1 MKNRNDENKKR
12 KEGSMTGRVRALT
25 GATRVMSLVAAVLI
39 AVFGLTMI
47 GGSAYADTD
56 KAEKYDFYT
65 LSSNVTAY
73 FSDATKPGDNSGLSA
88 DEGWT
93 TIAQNASE
101 GGDLLGYGDDDVS
114 SFSGWLVSKATGSS
128 NTVGYDSLKKI
139 DGKLNGSND
148 AYKGVL
154 AYAQYG
160 SLLNGLGLDSTSTG
174 LGLHFQ
180 NMAFGSIMAFLYLL
194 AGGIDTIFSAVIWV
208 LETLNPFKLFY
219 SAISASSVAMANGM
233 TGGQGVPAWMK
244 SLDTW
249 FSGWYQALVNLSW
262 TVLVPLFIFT
272 FIISSLMWKKGNA
285 LSGLKKLVI
294 RMLFLGVGLP
304 LIGSMY
310 TASLG
315 VMKDAT
321 AGAGM
326 GATRVVLSTFVDFE
340 NWAKVN
346 RLAVPSTDAVLQ
358 WDESKQAPT
367 GESVNKLR
375 QTTVAINKI
384 ANTGAF
390 TDVTGLNPSDLGS
403 ISAESAKMTSSG
415 GLKDVTY
422 IATMNMLL
430 RYTNSESY
438 QASDFDTSIK
448 GRINQQV
455 SEGKELVKSCAT
467 TWFNVQA
474 DGSTKVDGKSCPT
487 TKALGNPVLKV
498 REGTGLTTTHDGSE
512 VTFKT
517 ENAQIAGDWVVLG
530 DDADALKNFNNA
542 NLSALSMY
550 NYLNTTFDKNSATT
564 YSSSNAVSS
573 ATREYHNSVNLVGS
587 AGVNW
592 LYWVNAAVT
601 LLCFIV
607 LGLGYAFGMLTGAI
621 KNSLHII
628 TAVPFATLGSLAGI
642 AKVVIYTF
650 TMITE
655 IVGTMFIYRLAQEII
670 LSIPG
675 IFEGGLEHTFG
686 SMGGF
691 GTYLKNSGNITLFTA
706 LVSTVLLLILT
717 WKMMHFRGAFVKGL
731 NEAVTKIV
739 DKFLDTNVA
748 PPAGGGKLMP
758 ALAGGVGAG
767 VGSAAANRLMSG
779 RGALGG
785 GSGRG
790 GVSSGLMAGSG
801 GIQDGNGG
809 GSGMG
814 GGSMLSIN
822 GTDGPGPDEIGPGAP
837 GGDPNGPTGSGSGG
851 GGLLLS
857 DGSGGVNTNVNND
870 ITNGDENS
878 SLLST
883 SESDRQIASEVD
895 ARGGLSEPSVSSD
908 SYSGDDVT
916 ASSTVVNNSDDT
928 MSETTSSI
936 QSTMDAHDKA
946 DKARVDQATSGV
958 KAVWHGGKA
967 AAKAYSGDVAGAAQD
982 GQKALGDVQNA
993 QTKGQEAKA
1002 HRQAA
1007 ETPRPARSV
1016 QQPRQ
1021 TSQPQSQQPQQ
1032 PQRGVVGAQR
1042 QAPAQNQQVRQP
1054 QPQQP
1059 RPQSQQ
1065 QAPAPTQAQSPAP
1078 SRPAPS
1084 RGSQGS
1090 GSRSLSAPRQQGS
1103 AQMPSSGRAVN
1114 GGSQSAPSKVG
1125 KVSKVSKGM
1134 KGVKPSGGSSM
1145 PSMPS

>member
-1 MKNRNDENKKR
+1 MLT
-12 KEGSMTGRVRALT
+12 SRVRAVR
-25 GATRVMSLVAAVLI
+25 GFTRAMSFVAAVLI

-47 GGSAYADTD
+47 GGSAYADKD

-73 FSDATKPGDNSGLSA
+73 FSDATKPGEGDGLSA

-101 GGDLLGYGDDDVS
+101 GGNLLGYGDDDVS

-128 NTVGYDSLKKI
+128 NTVGYDSLKVR
-139 DGKLNGSND
+139 DND
-148 AYKGVL
+148 SSSANSAYSGVL

-160 SLLNGLGLDSTSTG
+160 SLLNALGLDSTSTG

-180 NMAFGSIMAFLYLL
+180 NMAFGSIMALLYLL
-194 AGGIDTIFSAVIWV
+194 AGGIDTIFSAVIWL
-208 LETLNPFKLFY
+208 LETLNPFKFFF
-219 SAISASSVAMANGM
+219 SAISASSTAMANGM
-233 TGGQGVPAWMK
+233 TGGQGVPVWMQ

-262 TVLVPLFIFT
+262 TVLIPLFLFV

-285 LSGLKKLVI
+285 LGGLKKLVI
-294 RMLFLGVGLP
+294 RVLFLGVGLP

-326 GATRVVLSTFVDFE
+326 GATRVVISTFVDFE
-340 NWAKVN
+340 NWAKKD
-346 RLAVPSTDAVLQ
+346 RLAVPDNATLQ
-358 WDESKQAPT
+358 WDSSKQAPT
-367 GESVNKLR
+367 GASVNKLR
-375 QTTVAINKI
+375 QTTVAINKL
-384 ANTGAF
+384 ANSGAF
-390 TDVTGLNPSDLGS
+390 SSVSDIDVSGLGS
-403 ISAESAKMTSSG
+403 ISTEAAKADTTSSG
-415 GLKDVTY
+415 GLKDFTY
-422 IATMNMLL
+422 VAAMEMLL
-430 RYTNSESY
+430 RYTTAQSY
-438 QASDFDTSIK
+438 QASDFDTAIK
-448 GRINQQV
+448 GRISQQA
-455 SEGKELVKSCAT
+455 SSGQEQVKSCAT

-474 DGSTKVDGKSCPT
+474 DGSTKADGKGCSA
-487 TKALGNPVLKV
+487 TKASDNPVLKV
-498 REGTGLTTTHDGSE
+498 REGSGLQASGESGTITFTTSGD
-512 VTFKT
+512 KY
-517 ENAQIAGDWVVLG
+517 AGDWVMLG
-530 DDADALKNFNNA
+530 ENFNGS

-587 AGVNW
+587 AGVSW
-592 LYWVNAAVT
+592 LYWVNGAVT

-607 LGLGYAFGMLTGAI
+607 LGLGYAFGMFTGAI
-621 KNSLHII
+621 KNSMHII
-628 TAVPFATLGSLAGI
+628 TAVPFATLGSMAGI

-655 IVGTMFIYRLAQEII
+655 IIATMFIYRLVQEII
-670 LSIPG
+670 LSIPS
-675 IFEGGLEHTFG
+675 IFEGGLEHMFN

-691 GTYLKNSGNITLFTA
+691 GVYLKNSGNVTLFTS
-706 LVSTVLLLILT
+706 LVSTVLLILLT

-779 RGALGG
+779 RGGLGS

-790 GVSSGLMAGSG
+790 GASSGLMAGSG

-809 GSGMG
+809 VSGMG

-822 GTDGPGPDEIGPGAP
+822 GTDGPGPDEIGPGAS
-837 GGDPNGPTGSGSGG
+837 GGDPSAPGGGG

-857 DGSGGVNTNVNND
+857 DGSGGVNVDNSTSND
-870 ITNGDENS
+870 NS
-878 SLLST
+878 SALMT
-883 SESDRQIASEVD
+883 SESDRQLASEVD
-895 ARGGLSEPSVSSD
+895 ARGGLSEPAQLEAGPQAD
-908 SYSGDDVT
+908 AA
-916 ASSTVVNNSDDT
+916 ASSKVANNADDA
-928 MSETTSSI
+928 MSETAGSI
-936 QSTMDAHDKA
+936 QSTMDAHNKA

-982 GQKALGDVQNA
+982 GQKALGDVQSA

-1002 HRQAA
+1002 HRQSA
-1007 ETPRPARSV
+1007 EAPRPVQPAR
-1016 QQPRQ
+1016 
-1021 TSQPQSQQPQQ
+1021 TSQPQSQ
-1032 PQRGVVGAQR
+1032 PQRGAVGAQR
-1042 QAPAQNQQVRQP
+1042 QVPAQAQP
-1054 QPQQP
+1054 
-1059 RPQSQQ
+1059 QQ
-1065 QAPAPTQAQSPAP
+1065 QAPTQTQAPAQKP
-1078 SRPAPS
+1078 AQSRPAPS
-1084 RGSQGS
+1084 RGGS
-1090 GSRSLSAPRQQGS
+1090 SRSLSAPRQGAS
-1103 AQMPSSGRAVN
+1103 QMPKSASGKA
-1114 GGSQSAPSKVG
+1114 SKAG
-1125 KVSKVSKGM
+1125 KGL

-1145 PSMPS
+1145 PPMPS

>member
-1 MKNRNDENKKR
+1 MLT
-12 KEGSMTGRVRALT
+12 SRVRAVR
-25 GATRVMSLVAAVLI
+25 GFTRAMSFVAAALI

-47 GGSAYADTD
+47 GGSAYAGPND

-73 FSDATKPGDNSGLSA
+73 FSDATKPGEGDGLSA

-101 GGDLLGYGDDDVS
+101 GGNLLGYGDDDVS

-128 NTVGYDSLKKI
+128 NTVGYDSLKVR
-139 DGKLNGSND
+139 DND
-148 AYKGVL
+148 SSSANSAYSGVL

-160 SLLNGLGLDSTSTG
+160 SLLNALGLDSTSTG

-180 NMAFGSIMAFLYLL
+180 NMAFGSIMALLYLL
-194 AGGIDTIFSAVIWV
+194 AGGIDTIFSAVIWL
-208 LETLNPFKLFY
+208 LETLNPFKFFF
-219 SAISASSVAMANGM
+219 SAISASSTAMANGM
-233 TGGQGVPAWMK
+233 TGGQGVPVWMQ

-262 TVLVPLFIFT
+262 TVLIPLFLFV

-285 LSGLKKLVI
+285 LGGLKKLVI
-294 RMLFLGVGLP
+294 RVLFLGVGLP

-326 GATRVVLSTFVDFE
+326 GATRVVISTFVDFE
-340 NWAKVN
+340 NWAKKD
-346 RLAVPSTDAVLQ
+346 RLAVPDNATLQ
-358 WDESKQAPT
+358 WDSSKQAPT
-367 GESVNKLR
+367 GASVNKLR
-375 QTTVAINKI
+375 QTTVAINKL
-384 ANTGAF
+384 ANSGAF
-390 TDVTGLNPSDLGS
+390 SSVSDIDVSGLGS
-403 ISAESAKMTSSG
+403 ISTEAAKADTTTSG
-415 GLKDVTY
+415 GLKDFTY
-422 IATMNMLL
+422 VAAMEMLL
-430 RYTNSESY
+430 RYTTAQSY
-438 QASDFDTSIK
+438 QASDFDTAIK
-448 GRINQQV
+448 GRISQQA
-455 SEGKELVKSCAT
+455 SSGQEQVKSCAT

-474 DGSTKVDGKSCPT
+474 DGSTKADGKGCSA
-487 TKALGNPVLKV
+487 TKASDNPVLKV
-498 REGTGLTTTHDGSE
+498 REGSGLQASGESGTITFTTSGD
-512 VTFKT
+512 KY
-517 ENAQIAGDWVVLG
+517 AGDWVMLG
-530 DDADALKNFNNA
+530 ENFNGA

-587 AGVNW
+587 AGVSW
-592 LYWVNAAVT
+592 LYWVNGAVT

-607 LGLGYAFGMLTGAI
+607 LGLGYAFGMFTGAI
-621 KNSLHII
+621 KNSMHII
-628 TAVPFATLGSLAGI
+628 TAVPFATLGSMAGI

-655 IVGTMFIYRLAQEII
+655 IIATMFIYRLGQEII
-670 LSIPG
+670 LSIPS
-675 IFEGGLEHTFG
+675 IFEGGLEHMFN

-691 GTYLKNSGNITLFTA
+691 GVYLKNSGNVTLFTS
-706 LVSTVLLLILT
+706 LVSTVLLILLT

-767 VGSAAANRLMSG
+767 IGSAAANRLMSG
-779 RGALGG
+779 RGGLGS

-790 GVSSGLMAGSG
+790 GASSGLMAGSG

-809 GSGMG
+809 VSGMG

-822 GTDGPGPDEIGPGAP
+822 GTDGPGPDEIGPGTS

-857 DGSGGVNTNVNND
+857 DGSGGVNVDNSTSND
-870 ITNGDENS
+870 NS
-878 SLLST
+878 SALMT
-883 SESDRQIASEVD
+883 SESDRQLASEVD
-895 ARGGLSEPSVSSD
+895 ARGGLSEPAQIEAGPQAD
-908 SYSGDDVT
+908 AA
-916 ASSTVVNNSDDT
+916 ASSKVANNADDA
-928 MSETTSSI
+928 MSETAGSI
-936 QSTMDAHDKA
+936 QSTMDAHNKA

-982 GQKALGDVQNA
+982 GQKALGDVQSA

-1002 HRQAA
+1002 HRQSA
-1007 ETPRPARSV
+1007 EAPRPV
-1016 QQPRQ
+1016 QPARQ
-1021 TSQPQSQQPQQ
+1021 TSQPQSQPSQRGAVGAQPQAQPQQ
-1032 PQRGVVGAQR
+1032 PQ
-1042 QAPAQNQQVRQP
+1042 P
-1054 QPQQP
+1054 Q
-1059 RPQSQQ
+1059 
-1065 QAPAPTQAQSPAP
+1065 APTQVQAPAP

-1084 RGSQGS
+1084 RGS
-1090 GSRSLSAPRQQGS
+1090 RSLSAPRQGAS
-1103 AQMPSSGRAVN
+1103 QMPVKGSSQGA
-1114 GGSQSAPSKVG
+1114 SG
-1125 KVSKVSKGM
+1125 KAGKGL

-1145 PSMPS
+1145 PPMPS

>member
-1 MKNRNDENKKR
+1 MLT
-12 KEGSMTGRVRALT
+12 SRVRAVR
-25 GATRVMSLVAAVLI
+25 GFTRVMSFVAAVLI

-47 GGSAYADTD
+47 GGSAYAGKG

-73 FSDATKPGDNSGLSA
+73 FSDAAKPGEGEGLSA
-88 DEGWT
+88 GEGWT
-93 TIAQNASE
+93 TIAGNASE
-101 GGDLLGYGDDDVS
+101 GGDLLGYGDNDIS
-114 SFSGWLVSKATGSS
+114 SFSGWLASATTGAS
-128 NTVGYDSLKKI
+128 NTVGYDSLKVSN
-139 DGKLNGSND
+139 NGSSSVNSIYRGILD
-148 AYKGVL
+148 
-154 AYAQYG
+154 YAQYG
-160 SLLNGLGLDSTSTG
+160 SLLNSLGLDSMSTG

-180 NMAFGSIMAFLYLL
+180 NMAFGSIMALLYLL
-194 AGGIDTIFSAVIWV
+194 AGGIDTIFSAVIWL
-208 LETLNPFKLFY
+208 LETLNPFKLFF
-219 SAISASSVAMANGM
+219 SAISASSAAMANGM
-233 TGGQGVPAWMK
+233 TGGQGVPVWMQ

-285 LSGLKKLVI
+285 LNGLKKLVI

-346 RLAVPSTDAVLQ
+346 RLAVPSDATLE
-358 WDESKQAPT
+358 WDDSKGAPT
-367 GESVNKLR
+367 GASVNKLR

-384 ANTGAF
+384 ANQGAF
-390 TDVTGLNPSDLGS
+390 TDVSGLKPSDLGS
-403 ISAESAKMTSSG
+403 ISAESAKADVTSNG
-415 GLKDVTY
+415 GLGDLTFM
-422 IATMNMLL
+422 ATMHMLL
-430 RYTNSESY
+430 RYTNAQSY
-438 QASDFDTSIK
+438 QASDFDTAIK
-448 GRINQQV
+448 GRISQQA
-455 SEGKELVKSCAT
+455 SGGQETVKNCAT

-474 DGSTKVDGKSCPT
+474 DGLTKTDSKSCST
-487 TKALGNPVLKV
+487 IKASNNPVLKV
-498 REGTGLTTTHDGSE
+498 REGTGLQANRPEGSAVVE
-512 VTFKT
+512 FKT
-517 ENAQIAGDWVVLG
+517 NNAQLAGDWVMLG
-530 DDADALKNFNNA
+530 NDFNNA

-550 NYLNTTFDKNSATT
+550 NYLNTAFSKNSATV
-564 YSSSNAVSS
+564 YSSAHSVSS

-592 LYWVNAAVT
+592 LYWTNSAVT

-607 LGLGYAFGMLTGAI
+607 LGLGYAFGMFTGAI

-642 AKVVIYTF
+642 AKVLIYTF

-655 IVGTMFIYRLAQEII
+655 IIATMFIYRLVQEII
-670 LSIPG
+670 ISIPG
-675 IFEGGLEHTFG
+675 IFEGGLEHMFN

-691 GTYLKNSGNITLFTA
+691 GTYLKNSGNVTLFTSI
-706 LVSTVLLLILT
+706 VSTILLLILT
-717 WKMMHFRGAFVKGL
+717 WKMLHFRGAFVKGL
-731 NEAVTKIV
+731 NEAVTKII

-779 RGALGG
+779 RGGLGS

-790 GVSSGLMAGSG
+790 GASSGLMAGSG

-809 GSGMG
+809 VSGMG
-814 GGSMLSIN
+814 GGSMFSIN
-822 GTDGPGPDEIGPGAP
+822 GTDGPGPDEIGPGAS
-837 GGDPNGPTGSGSGG
+837 GGDPNAPTGGGSG

-857 DGSGGVNTNVNND
+857 DGSGGVNVD
-870 ITNGDENS
+870 NS
-878 SLLST
+878 SALMT
-883 SESDRQIASEVD
+883 SESDRQLASEVD
-895 ARGGLSEPSVSSD
+895 ARGGLSEPAQLEAGPQAD
-908 SYSGDDVT
+908 AA
-916 ASSTVVNNSDDT
+916 ASSKVANNADDA
-928 MSETTSSI
+928 MSETAGSI
-936 QSTMDAHDKA
+936 QSTMDAHNKA

-982 GQKALGDVQNA
+982 GQKALGDVQSA

-1002 HRQAA
+1002 HRQSA
-1007 ETPRPARSV
+1007 EAPRPV
-1016 QQPRQ
+1016 QPARQ
-1021 TSQPQSQQPQQ
+1021 TSQPQSQPS
-1032 PQRGVVGAQR
+1032 QRGAVGAQR
-1042 QAPAQNQQVRQP
+1042 QAPAQ
-1054 QPQQP
+1054 QP
-1059 RPQSQQ
+1059 RPQQ
-1065 QAPAPTQAQSPAP
+1065 QAPTQTQAPAQTPAP

-1084 RGSQGS
+1084 RGGS
-1090 GSRSLSAPRQQGS
+1090 SRSLSAPRQGAS
-1103 AQMPSSGRAVN
+1103 QMPSSGKAVN
-1114 GGSQSAPSKVG
+1114 GGAKSASG
-1125 KVSKVSKGM
+1125 KAGKGL

-1145 PSMPS
+1145 PPMPS

>member
-1 MKNRNDENKKR
+1 MRT
-12 KEGSMTGRVRALT
+12 SRVRAVR
-25 GATRVMSLVAAVLI
+25 GFTRAMSFAAALLI

-47 GGSAYADTD
+47 GGSAYADKD

-73 FSDATKPGDNSGLSA
+73 FSDATKPGEGNGLSA

-93 TIAQNASE
+93 TIAQHASE
-101 GGDLLGYGDDDVS
+101 GGNLLGYGDDDVS

-128 NTVGYDSLKKI
+128 NTVGYDSLRVR
-139 DGKLNGSND
+139 DNESGSSANS
-148 AYKGVL
+148 AYSGVL

-160 SLLNGLGLDSTSTG
+160 SLLNALGLDSTSTG

-180 NMAFGSIMAFLYLL
+180 NMAFGSIMALLYLL
-194 AGGIDTIFSAVIWV
+194 AGGIDTIFSAVIWL
-208 LETLNPFKLFY
+208 LETLNPFKFFF
-219 SAISASSVAMANGM
+219 SAISASSTAMANGM
-233 TGGQGVPAWMK
+233 TGGQGVPAWMQ

-262 TVLVPLFIFT
+262 TVLIPLFLFV
-272 FIISSLMWKKGNA
+272 FIISSLMGKKGNA
-285 LSGLKKLVI
+285 LGGLKKLVI
-294 RMLFLGVGLP
+294 RVLFLGVGLP

-326 GATRVVLSTFVDFE
+326 GATRVVISTFVDFE
-340 NWAKVN
+340 NWAKKD
-346 RLAVPSTDAVLQ
+346 RLAVPDNATLR
-358 WDESKQAPT
+358 WDSSKQAPT
-367 GESVNKLR
+367 GASVNKLR
-375 QTTVAINKI
+375 QTTVAINKL
-384 ANTGAF
+384 ANSGAF
-390 TDVTGLNPSDLGS
+390 SSVSDIDVSGLGS
-403 ISAESAKMTSSG
+403 ISTEAAKADTTSSG
-415 GLKDVTY
+415 GLKDFTY
-422 IATMNMLL
+422 VAAMEMLL
-430 RYTNSESY
+430 RYTTAQSY
-438 QASDFDTSIK
+438 QASDFDTAIK
-448 GRINQQV
+448 GRISQQA
-455 SEGKELVKSCAT
+455 SSGQEQVKSCAT

-474 DGSTKVDGKSCPT
+474 DGSTKADGKGCST
-487 TKALGNPVLKV
+487 TKASDNPVLKV
-498 REGTGLTTTHDGSE
+498 REGSGLQASGESGTITFTTSGD
-512 VTFKT
+512 KY
-517 ENAQIAGDWVVLG
+517 AGDWVMLG
-530 DDADALKNFNNA
+530 ENFNGA

-587 AGVNW
+587 AGVSW
-592 LYWVNAAVT
+592 LYWVNGAVT

-607 LGLGYAFGMLTGAI
+607 LGLGYAFGMFTGAI
-621 KNSLHII
+621 KNSMHII
-628 TAVPFATLGSLAGI
+628 TAVPFATLGSMAGI

-655 IVGTMFIYRLAQEII
+655 IIATMFIYRLVQEII
-670 LSIPG
+670 LSIPS
-675 IFEGGLEHTFG
+675 IFEGGLEHMFN

-691 GTYLKNSGNITLFTA
+691 GVYLKNSGNVTLFTS
-706 LVSTVLLLILT
+706 LVSTVLLILLT

-779 RGALGG
+779 RGGLGSG
-785 GSGRG
+785 AGRG
-790 GVSSGLMAGSG
+790 GASSGLMAGSG

-809 GSGMG
+809 VSGMG

-822 GTDGPGPDEIGPGAP
+822 GTDGPGPDEIGPGAS
-837 GGDPNGPTGSGSGG
+837 GGDPNAPGGGGG

-857 DGSGGVNTNVNND
+857 DGSGGINANGNNASND
-870 ITNGDENS
+870 NS
-878 SLLST
+878 SALMT
-883 SESDRQIASEVD
+883 SESDRQLASEVD
-895 ARGGLSEPSVSSD
+895 ARGGLSEPAQIEAGPQAD
-908 SYSGDDVT
+908 AA
-916 ASSTVVNNSDDT
+916 ASSKVANNADDA
-928 MSETTSSI
+928 MSETAGSI
-936 QSTMDAHDKA
+936 QSTMDAHNKA

-982 GQKALGDVQNA
+982 GQKALGDVQSA

-1002 HRQAA
+1002 HRQSA
-1007 ETPRPARSV
+1007 EAPRPV
-1016 QQPRQ
+1016 QPARQ
-1021 TSQPQSQQPQQ
+1021 TSQPQSQPS
-1032 PQRGVVGAQR
+1032 QRGAVGAQR
-1042 QAPAQNQQVRQP
+1042 QQVRQP
-1054 QPQQP
+1054 QAQP
-1059 RPQSQQ
+1059 QQ
-1065 QAPAPTQAQSPAP
+1065 QAPTQTQAPAQTPAP

-1084 RGSQGS
+1084 RGGS
-1090 GSRSLSAPRQQGS
+1090 SRSLSAPRQGAS
-1103 AQMPSSGRAVN
+1103 QMPVKGSSQGA
-1114 GGSQSAPSKVG
+1114 SG
-1125 KVSKVSKGM
+1125 KAGKGL

-1145 PSMPS
+1145 PPMPS

>member
-1 MKNRNDENKKR
+1 MLT
-12 KEGSMTGRVRALT
+12 SRVRAVR
-25 GATRVMSLVAAVLI
+25 GFTRAMSFVAAVLI

-47 GGSAYADTD
+47 GGSAYADKD

-73 FSDATKPGDNSGLSA
+73 FSDATKPGEGDGLSA
-88 DEGWT
+88 GEGWT

-128 NTVGYDSLKKI
+128 NTVGYDSLKVR
-139 DGKLNGSND
+139 DND
-148 AYKGVL
+148 SSSANSAYSGVL

-160 SLLNGLGLDSTSTG
+160 SLLNALGLDSTSTG

-180 NMAFGSIMAFLYLL
+180 NMAFGSIMALLYLL
-194 AGGIDTIFSAVIWV
+194 AGGIDTIFSAVIWL
-208 LETLNPFKLFY
+208 LETLNPFKLFF
-219 SAISASSVAMANGM
+219 SAISASSTAMANGM
-233 TGGQGVPAWMK
+233 TGGQGVPVWMQ

-262 TVLVPLFIFT
+262 TVLIPLFLFV

-285 LSGLKKLVI
+285 LGGLKKLVI
-294 RMLFLGVGLP
+294 RVLFLGVGLP

-326 GATRVVLSTFVDFE
+326 GATRVVISTFVDFE
-340 NWAKVN
+340 NWAKKD
-346 RLAVPSTDAVLQ
+346 RLAVPDNATLQ
-358 WDESKQAPT
+358 WDSSKQAPT
-367 GESVNKLR
+367 GASVNKLR
-375 QTTVAINKI
+375 QTTVAINKL
-384 ANTGAF
+384 ANSGAF
-390 TDVTGLNPSDLGS
+390 SSVSDIDVSGLGS
-403 ISAESAKMTSSG
+403 ISTEAAKADTTSSG
-415 GLKDVTY
+415 GLKDFTY
-422 IATMNMLL
+422 VAAMEMLL
-430 RYTNSESY
+430 RYTTAQSY
-438 QASDFDTSIK
+438 QASDFDTAIK
-448 GRINQQV
+448 GRISQQA
-455 SEGKELVKSCAT
+455 SSGQEQVKSCAT

-474 DGSTKVDGKSCPT
+474 DGSTKADGKGCSA
-487 TKALGNPVLKV
+487 TKASDNPVLKV
-498 REGTGLTTTHDGSE
+498 REGSGLQAYGESGTITFTTSGD
-512 VTFKT
+512 KY
-517 ENAQIAGDWVVLG
+517 AGDWVMLG
-530 DDADALKNFNNA
+530 ENFNGA

-587 AGVNW
+587 AGVSW
-592 LYWVNAAVT
+592 LYWVNGAVT

-607 LGLGYAFGMLTGAI
+607 LGLGYAFGMFTGAI
-621 KNSLHII
+621 KNSMHII
-628 TAVPFATLGSLAGI
+628 TAVPFATLGSMAGI

-655 IVGTMFIYRLAQEII
+655 IIATMFIYRLVQEII
-670 LSIPG
+670 LSIPS
-675 IFEGGLEHTFG
+675 IFEGGLEHMFN

-691 GTYLKNSGNITLFTA
+691 GVYLKNSGNVTLFTS
-706 LVSTVLLLILT
+706 LVSTVLLILLT

-779 RGALGG
+779 RGGLGS

-790 GVSSGLMAGSG
+790 GASSGLMAGSG

-809 GSGMG
+809 VSGMG
-814 GGSMLSIN
+814 GGMLSIN
-822 GTDGPGPDEIGPGAP
+822 GTDGPGPDEIGPGAS
-837 GGDPNGPTGSGSGG
+837 GGDPNAPGGGG

-857 DGSGGVNTNVNND
+857 DGSGGVNVDNSTSND
-870 ITNGDENS
+870 NS
-878 SLLST
+878 SALMT
-883 SESDRQIASEVD
+883 SESDRQLASEVD
-895 ARGGLSEPSVSSD
+895 ARGGLSEPAQIEAGPRSD
-908 SYSGDDVT
+908 AA
-916 ASSTVVNNSDDT
+916 ASSKVANNADDA
-928 MSETTSSI
+928 MSETAGSI
-936 QSTMDAHDKA
+936 QSTMDAHNKA

-982 GQKALGDVQNA
+982 GQKALGDVQSA

-1002 HRQAA
+1002 HRQSA
-1007 ETPRPARSV
+1007 EAPRPV
-1016 QQPRQ
+1016 QPARQ
-1021 TSQPQSQQPQQ
+1021 TSQPQSQPS
-1032 PQRGVVGAQR
+1032 QRGAVGAQR
-1042 QAPAQNQQVRQP
+1042 QQVRQP
-1054 QPQQP
+1054 QAQP
-1059 RPQSQQ
+1059 QQ
-1065 QAPAPTQAQSPAP
+1065 QAPTQTQAPAQTPAP

-1084 RGSQGS
+1084 RGGS
-1090 GSRSLSAPRQQGS
+1090 SRSLSAPRQGAS
-1103 AQMPSSGRAVN
+1103 QMPVKGSSQGA
-1114 GGSQSAPSKVG
+1114 SG
-1125 KVSKVSKGM
+1125 KAGKGL

-1145 PSMPS
+1145 PPMPS

>member
-1 MKNRNDENKKR
+1 MLT
-12 KEGSMTGRVRALT
+12 SRVRAVR
-25 GATRVMSLVAAVLI
+25 GFTRVMSFVAAVLI

-47 GGSAYADTD
+47 GGSAYADKD

-73 FSDATKPGDNSGLSA
+73 FSDATKPGEGDGLSA

-101 GGDLLGYGDDDVS
+101 GGNLLGYGDDDVS

-128 NTVGYDSLKKI
+128 NTVGYDSLKVR
-139 DGKLNGSND
+139 DND
-148 AYKGVL
+148 SSSANSAYSGVL

-160 SLLNGLGLDSTSTG
+160 SLLNALGLDSTSTG

-180 NMAFGSIMAFLYLL
+180 NMAFGSIMALLYLL
-194 AGGIDTIFSAVIWV
+194 AGGIDTIFSAVIWL
-208 LETLNPFKLFY
+208 LETLNPFKLFF
-219 SAISASSVAMANGM
+219 SAISASSTAMANGM
-233 TGGQGVPAWMK
+233 TGGQGVPVWMQ

-262 TVLVPLFIFT
+262 TVLVPLFLFV

-285 LSGLKKLVI
+285 LGGLKKLVI
-294 RMLFLGVGLP
+294 RVLFLGVGLP

-326 GATRVVLSTFVDFE
+326 GATRVVISTFVDFE
-340 NWAKVN
+340 NWAKKD
-346 RLAVPSTDAVLQ
+346 RLAVPWAKKDRLAVPDNATLQ
-358 WDESKQAPT
+358 WDSSKQAPT
-367 GESVNKLR
+367 GASVNKLR
-375 QTTVAINKI
+375 QTTVAINKL
-384 ANTGAF
+384 ANSGAF
-390 TDVTGLNPSDLGS
+390 SSVSDIDVSGLGS
-403 ISAESAKMTSSG
+403 ISTEAAKADTTSSG
-415 GLKDVTY
+415 GLKDFTY
-422 IATMNMLL
+422 VAAMEMLL
-430 RYTNSESY
+430 RYTTAQSY
-438 QASDFDTSIK
+438 QASDFDTAIK
-448 GRINQQV
+448 GRISQQA
-455 SEGKELVKSCAT
+455 SSGQEQVKSCAT

-474 DGSTKVDGKSCPT
+474 DGSTKADGKGCSA
-487 TKALGNPVLKV
+487 TKASDNPVLKV
-498 REGTGLTTTHDGSE
+498 REGSGLQASGESGTITFTTSGD
-512 VTFKT
+512 KY
-517 ENAQIAGDWVVLG
+517 AGDWVMLG
-530 DDADALKNFNNA
+530 ENFNGA

-587 AGVNW
+587 AGVSW
-592 LYWVNAAVT
+592 LYWVNGAVT

-607 LGLGYAFGMLTGAI
+607 LGLGYAFGMFTGAI
-621 KNSLHII
+621 KNSMHII
-628 TAVPFATLGSLAGI
+628 TAVPFATLGSMAGI

-655 IVGTMFIYRLAQEII
+655 IIATMFIYRLVQEII
-670 LSIPG
+670 LSIPS
-675 IFEGGLEHTFG
+675 IFEGGLEHMFN

-691 GTYLKNSGNITLFTA
+691 GVYLKNSGNVTLFTS
-706 LVSTVLLLILT
+706 LVSTVLLILLT

-779 RGALGG
+779 RGGLGS

-790 GVSSGLMAGSG
+790 GASSGLMAGSG

-809 GSGMG
+809 VSGMG
-814 GGSMLSIN
+814 GGMLSIN
-822 GTDGPGPDEIGPGAP
+822 GTDGPGPDEIGPGAS

-857 DGSGGVNTNVNND
+857 DGSGGVNVDNSVSND
-870 ITNGDENS
+870 NS
-878 SLLST
+878 SALMT
-883 SESDRQIASEVD
+883 SESDRQLASEVD
-895 ARGGLSEPSVSSD
+895 ARGGLSEPAQLEAGPQAD
-908 SYSGDDVT
+908 AA
-916 ASSTVVNNSDDT
+916 ASSKVANNADDA
-928 MSETTSSI
+928 MSETAGSI
-936 QSTMDAHDKA
+936 QSTMDAHNKA

-967 AAKAYSGDVAGAAQD
+967 AAKAYSGDVTGAAQD
-982 GQKALGDVQNA
+982 GQKALGDVQSA

-1002 HRQAA
+1002 HRQSA
-1007 ETPRPARSV
+1007 EAPRPV
-1016 QQPRQ
+1016 QPARQ
-1021 TSQPQSQQPQQ
+1021 TSQPQSQPS
-1032 PQRGVVGAQR
+1032 QRGAVGAQR
-1042 QAPAQNQQVRQP
+1042 QQVRQP
-1054 QPQQP
+1054 QAQP
-1059 RPQSQQ
+1059 QQ
-1065 QAPAPTQAQSPAP
+1065 QAPTQTQAPAQTPAP

-1084 RGSQGS
+1084 RGGS
-1090 GSRSLSAPRQQGS
+1090 SRSLSAPRQGAS
-1103 AQMPSSGRAVN
+1103 QMPVKGSSQGA
-1114 GGSQSAPSKVG
+1114 SSKAG
-1125 KVSKVSKGM
+1125 KGLKGP
-1134 KGVKPSGGSSM
+1134 KPSGGSSM
-1145 PSMPS
+1145 PPMPS

>member
-1 MKNRNDENKKR
+1 MLT
-12 KEGSMTGRVRALT
+12 SRVRAVR
-25 GATRVMSLVAAVLI
+25 GFTRVMSFVAAVLI

-47 GGSAYADTD
+47 GGSAYADKD

-73 FSDATKPGDNSGLSA
+73 FSDATKPGEGNGLSE

-128 NTVGYDSLKKI
+128 NTVGYDSLRVRDK
-139 DGKLNGSND
+139 GASSANSS
-148 AYKGVL
+148 YSGVL

-160 SLLNGLGLDSTSTG
+160 SLLNSLGLDSTSTG

-180 NMAFGSIMAFLYLL
+180 NMAFGSIMALLYLL
-194 AGGIDTIFSAVIWV
+194 AGGIDTIFSAVIWL
-208 LETLNPFKLFY
+208 LETLNPFKFFF
-219 SAISASSVAMANGM
+219 SAISASSAAMANGM
-233 TGGQGVPAWMK
+233 TGGQGVPVWMQ

-262 TVLVPLFIFT
+262 TVLIPLFIFT

-326 GATRVVLSTFVDFE
+326 GATRVVISTFVDFE

-346 RLAVPSTDAVLQ
+346 RLAVPENGTLE
-358 WDESKQAPT
+358 WDSDKQSPT
-367 GESVNKLR
+367 GTSVNKLR
-375 QTTVAINKI
+375 PTTVAINKL
-384 ANTGAF
+384 ANRGAF
-390 TDVTGLNPSDLGS
+390 SDVAGINPSGLGS
-403 ISAESAKMTSSG
+403 ISAEAAKADTASNG
-415 GLKDVTY
+415 GLKDFTY
-422 IATMNMLL
+422 VAAMEMLL
-430 RYTNSESY
+430 RYTTSQSY
-438 QASDFDTSIK
+438 QASDFDTAIK
-448 GRINQQV
+448 GRIGQQASSGV
-455 SEGKELVKSCAT
+455 TWVKGCAT

-474 DGSTKVDGKSCPT
+474 DGSTKKDDKSGCDK
-487 TKALGNPVLKV
+487 TKASENAVLKV
-498 REGTGLTTTHDGSE
+498 REGSGLQASGEGSVITFTTNPADRL
-512 VTFKT
+512 
-517 ENAQIAGDWVVLG
+517 AGDWVVLEE
-530 DDADALKNFNNA
+530 DFNNA

-587 AGVNW
+587 AGVSW
-592 LYWVNAAVT
+592 LYWVNGAVT

-607 LGLGYAFGMLTGAI
+607 LGLGYAFGMFTGAI
-621 KNSLHII
+621 KNSMHII
-628 TAVPFATLGSLAGI
+628 TAVPFATLGSMAGI
-642 AKVVIYTF
+642 AKVLIYTF

-655 IVGTMFIYRLAQEII
+655 IIATMFIYRLVQEII
-670 LSIPG
+670 LSVPS
-675 IFEGGLEHTFG
+675 IFEGGLEHMFN

-691 GTYLKNSGNITLFTA
+691 GTYLKNSGNVTLFTS
-706 LVSTVLLLILT
+706 LVSTVLLILLT

-779 RGALGG
+779 RGGLGS

-790 GVSSGLMAGSG
+790 GASSGLMAGSG

-809 GSGMG
+809 VSGMG

-822 GTDGPGPDEIGPGAP
+822 GTDGPGPDEIGPGAS
-837 GGDPNGPTGSGSGG
+837 GGDPSAPGGGG

-857 DGSGGVNTNVNND
+857 DGSGGVNVDNSTSND
-870 ITNGDENS
+870 NS
-878 SLLST
+878 SALMT
-883 SESDRQIASEVD
+883 SESDRQLASEVD
-895 ARGGLSEPSVSSD
+895 ARGGLSEPAQIEAGPQAD
-908 SYSGDDVT
+908 AA
-916 ASSTVVNNSDDT
+916 ASSKVANNADDA
-928 MSETTSSI
+928 MSETAGSI
-936 QSTMDAHDKA
+936 QSTMDAHNKA

-982 GQKALGDVQNA
+982 GQKALGDVQSA

-1002 HRQAA
+1002 HRQSA
-1007 ETPRPARSV
+1007 EAPRPV
-1016 QQPRQ
+1016 QPARQ
-1021 TSQPQSQQPQQ
+1021 TSQPQSQPS
-1032 PQRGVVGAQR
+1032 QRGAVGAQR
-1042 QAPAQNQQVRQP
+1042 QQVRQP
-1054 QPQQP
+1054 QAQP
-1059 RPQSQQ
+1059 QQ
-1065 QAPAPTQAQSPAP
+1065 QAPTQTQAPAQKPAP

-1084 RGSQGS
+1084 RGSS
-1090 GSRSLSAPRQQGS
+1090 SRSLSAPRQGS
-1103 AQMPSSGRAVN
+1103 SQMPSSGKAAN
-1114 GGSQSAPSKVG
+1114 GGATSAPSKAG
-1125 KVSKVSKGM
+1125 KGL

-1145 PSMPS
+1145 PPMPS

>member
-1 MKNRNDENKKR
+1 MLT
-12 KEGSMTGRVRALT
+12 SRVRAVR
-25 GATRVMSLVAAVLI
+25 GFTRAMSFAAALLI

-47 GGSAYADTD
+47 GGSAYADKD

-73 FSDATKPGDNSGLSA
+73 FSDATKPGISDATKPGKGDGFSA

-101 GGDLLGYGDDDVS
+101 GGNLLGYGDDDVS

-128 NTVGYDSLKKI
+128 NTVGYDSLKVRDKVKVR
-139 DGKLNGSND
+139 DKDSSSANS
-148 AYKGVL
+148 AYSGVL

-160 SLLNGLGLDSTSTG
+160 SLLNALGLDSTSTG

-180 NMAFGSIMAFLYLL
+180 NMAFGSIMALLYLL
-194 AGGIDTIFSAVIWV
+194 AGGIDTIFSAVIWL
-208 LETLNPFKLFY
+208 LETLNPFKFFF
-219 SAISASSVAMANGM
+219 SAISASSTAMANGM
-233 TGGQGVPAWMK
+233 TGGQGVPVWMQ

-262 TVLVPLFIFT
+262 TVLIPLFLFV

-285 LSGLKKLVI
+285 LGGLKKLVI
-294 RMLFLGVGLP
+294 RVLFLGVGLP

-326 GATRVVLSTFVDFE
+326 GATRVVISTFVDFE
-340 NWAKVN
+340 NWAKKD
-346 RLAVPSTDAVLQ
+346 RLAVPDNATLQ
-358 WDESKQAPT
+358 WDSSKQAPT
-367 GESVNKLR
+367 GASVNKLR
-375 QTTVAINKI
+375 QTTVAINKL
-384 ANTGAF
+384 ANSGAF
-390 TDVTGLNPSDLGS
+390 SSVSDIDVSGLGS
-403 ISAESAKMTSSG
+403 ISTEAAKADTTSSG
-415 GLKDVTY
+415 GLEDFTY
-422 IATMNMLL
+422 VAAMEMLL
-430 RYTNSESY
+430 RYTTAQSY
-438 QASDFDTSIK
+438 QAADFDTAIK
-448 GRINQQV
+448 GRINQQA
-455 SEGKELVKSCAT
+455 SSGQEQVKSCAT

-474 DGSTKVDGKSCPT
+474 DGSTKADGKGCSA
-487 TKALGNPVLKV
+487 TKASDNPVLKV
-498 REGTGLTTTHDGSE
+498 REGSGLQASGESGTITFTTSGD
-512 VTFKT
+512 KY
-517 ENAQIAGDWVVLG
+517 AGDWVMIG
-530 DDADALKNFNNA
+530 KTFNGA

-587 AGVNW
+587 AGVSW
-592 LYWVNAAVT
+592 LYWVNGAVT

-607 LGLGYAFGMLTGAI
+607 LGLGYAFGMFTGAI
-621 KNSLHII
+621 KNSMHII
-628 TAVPFATLGSLAGI
+628 TAVPFATLGSMAGI

-655 IVGTMFIYRLAQEII
+655 IIATMFIYRLVQEII
-670 LSIPG
+670 LSIPS
-675 IFEGGLEHTFG
+675 IFEGGLEHMFN

-691 GTYLKNSGNITLFTA
+691 GVYLKNSGNVTLFTS
-706 LVSTVLLLILT
+706 LVSTVLLILLT

-779 RGALGG
+779 RGGLGS

-790 GVSSGLMAGSG
+790 GASSGLMAGSG

-809 GSGMG
+809 VSGMG

-822 GTDGPGPDEIGPGAP
+822 GTDGPGPDEIGPGAS
-837 GGDPNGPTGSGSGG
+837 GGDPSAPGGGG

-857 DGSGGVNTNVNND
+857 DGSGGVNVDNSTSND
-870 ITNGDENS
+870 NS
-878 SLLST
+878 SALMT
-883 SESDRQIASEVD
+883 SESDRQLASEVD
-895 ARGGLSEPSVSSD
+895 ARGGLSEPAQIEAGPQAD
-908 SYSGDDVT
+908 AA
-916 ASSTVVNNSDDT
+916 ASSKVANNADDA
-928 MSETTSSI
+928 MSETAGSI

-982 GQKALGDVQNA
+982 GQKALGDVQSA

-1002 HRQAA
+1002 HRQSA
-1007 ETPRPARSV
+1007 EAPRPV
-1016 QQPRQ
+1016 QPARQ
-1021 TSQPQSQQPQQ
+1021 TSQPQSQPS
-1032 PQRGVVGAQR
+1032 QRGAVGAQR
-1042 QAPAQNQQVRQP
+1042 QQVRQP
-1054 QPQQP
+1054 QAQP
-1059 RPQSQQ
+1059 QQ
-1065 QAPAPTQAQSPAP
+1065 QAPTQTQAPAQTPAP

-1084 RGSQGS
+1084 RGGS
-1090 GSRSLSAPRQQGS
+1090 SRSLSAPRQGAS
-1103 AQMPSSGRAVN
+1103 QMPVKGSSQGASGKAGN
-1114 GGSQSAPSKVG
+1114 GL
-1125 KVSKVSKGM
+1125 

-1145 PSMPS
+1145 PPMPS

>member
-1 MKNRNDENKKR
+1 MLT
-12 KEGSMTGRVRALT
+12 SRVRAVRGFT
-25 GATRVMSLVAAVLI
+25 RAMSFATAVLI

-47 GGSAYADTD
+47 GGSAYADKD

-73 FSDATKPGDNSGLSA
+73 FSDATKPGEGDGLSA

-101 GGDLLGYGDDDVS
+101 GGNLLGYGDDDVS

-128 NTVGYDSLKKI
+128 NTVGYDSLKVR
-139 DGKLNGSND
+139 DND
-148 AYKGVL
+148 SSSANSAYNGVL

-160 SLLNGLGLDSTSTG
+160 SLLNALGLDSTSTG

-180 NMAFGSIMAFLYLL
+180 NMAFGSIMALLYLL
-194 AGGIDTIFSAVIWV
+194 AGGIDTIFSAVIWL
-208 LETLNPFKLFY
+208 LETLNPFKFFF
-219 SAISASSVAMANGM
+219 SAISASSTAMANGM
-233 TGGQGVPAWMK
+233 TGGQGVPVWMQ

-262 TVLVPLFIFT
+262 TVLIPLFLFV

-285 LSGLKKLVI
+285 LGGLKKLVI
-294 RMLFLGVGLP
+294 RVLFLGVGLP

-326 GATRVVLSTFVDFE
+326 GATRVVISTFVDFE
-340 NWAKVN
+340 NWAKKD
-346 RLAVPSTDAVLQ
+346 RLAVPDNATLQ
-358 WDESKQAPT
+358 WDSSKQAPT
-367 GESVNKLR
+367 GASVNKLR
-375 QTTVAINKI
+375 QTTVAINKL
-384 ANTGAF
+384 ANSGAF
-390 TDVTGLNPSDLGS
+390 SSVSDIDVSGLGS
-403 ISAESAKMTSSG
+403 ISTEAAKADTTSSG
-415 GLKDVTY
+415 GLKDFTY
-422 IATMNMLL
+422 VAAMEMLL
-430 RYTNSESY
+430 RYTTAQSY
-438 QASDFDTSIK
+438 QASDFDTAIK
-448 GRINQQV
+448 GRISQQA
-455 SEGKELVKSCAT
+455 SSGQEQVKSCAT

-474 DGSTKVDGKSCPT
+474 DGSTKADGKGCSA
-487 TKALGNPVLKV
+487 TKASDNPVLKV
-498 REGTGLTTTHDGSE
+498 REGSGLQASGESGTITFTTSGD
-512 VTFKT
+512 KY
-517 ENAQIAGDWVVLG
+517 AGDWVMLG
-530 DDADALKNFNNA
+530 ENFNGA

-587 AGVNW
+587 AGVSW
-592 LYWVNAAVT
+592 LYWVNGAVT

-607 LGLGYAFGMLTGAI
+607 LGLGYAFGMFTGAI
-621 KNSLHII
+621 KNSMHII
-628 TAVPFATLGSLAGI
+628 TAVPFATLGSMAGI

-655 IVGTMFIYRLAQEII
+655 IIATMFIYRLVQEII
-670 LSIPG
+670 LSIPS
-675 IFEGGLEHTFG
+675 IFEGGLEHMFN

-691 GTYLKNSGNITLFTA
+691 GVYLKNSGNVTLFTS
-706 LVSTVLLLILT
+706 LVSTVLLILLT

-779 RGALGG
+779 RGGLGS

-790 GVSSGLMAGSG
+790 GASSGLMAGSG

-809 GSGMG
+809 VSGMG

-822 GTDGPGPDEIGPGAP
+822 GTDGPGPDEIGPGAS
-837 GGDPNGPTGSGSGG
+837 GGDPNAPGGGG

-857 DGSGGVNTNVNND
+857 DGSGGINAND
-870 ITNGDENS
+870 NSTSNDNS
-878 SLLST
+878 SALMT
-883 SESDRQIASEVD
+883 SESDRQLASEVD
-895 ARGGLSEPSVSSD
+895 ARGGLSEPAQLEAGPQAD
-908 SYSGDDVT
+908 AT
-916 ASSTVVNNSDDT
+916 ASSKVANNADDA
-928 MSETTSSI
+928 MSETAGSI
-936 QSTMDAHDKA
+936 QSTMDAHNKA

-982 GQKALGDVQNA
+982 GQKALGDVQSA

-1002 HRQAA
+1002 HRQSA
-1007 ETPRPARSV
+1007 EAPRPVQPAR
-1016 QQPRQ
+1016 QN
-1021 TSQPQSQQPQQ
+1021 QPQSQ
-1032 PQRGVVGAQR
+1032 PQRGAVGTQR
-1042 QAPAQNQQVRQP
+1042 QQVRQP
-1054 QPQQP
+1054 QAQP
-1059 RPQSQQ
+1059 QQ
-1065 QAPAPTQAQSPAP
+1065 QAPTQTQAPAQTPAP

-1084 RGSQGS
+1084 RGS
-1090 GSRSLSAPRQQGS
+1090 RSLSAPRQGS
-1103 AQMPSSGRAVN
+1103 SQMPVKGSSQGA
-1114 GGSQSAPSKVG
+1114 SG
-1125 KVSKVSKGM
+1125 KAGKGL
-1134 KGVKPSGGSSM
+1134 KGVKPSGGSLMPPM
-1145 PSMPS
+1145 PS

>member
-12 KEGSMTGRVRALT
+12 KEGSMAGRVRALT

-47 GGSAYADTD
+47 GGSAYADKD

-73 FSDATKPGDNSGLSA
+73 FSDATKPGDNSGLG
-88 DEGWT
+88 DGWVD
-93 TIAQNASE
+93 IAKRPSE
-101 GGDLLGYGDDDVS
+101 GGDLLGYGDNDIS
-114 SFSGWLVSKATGSS
+114 NFSGWFASRTTGASNAFGYDALKKLDGNANAS
-128 NTVGYDSLKKI
+128 NTSYD
-139 DGKLNGSND
+139 
-148 AYKGVL
+148 GVL
-154 AYAQYG
+154 GYLQYG
-160 SLLNGLGLDSTSTG
+160 SLLDALGLDSVSTG
-174 LGLHFQ
+174 LGLHLQ
-180 NMAFGSIMAFLYLL
+180 NWLFGSIMALLYLL
-194 AGGIDTIFSAVIWV
+194 AGGIDTVFSAVIWLLDV
-208 LETLNPFKLFY
+208 FNPFKLFY
-219 SAISASSVAMANGM
+219 SAISASSAAMANGM
-233 TGGQGVPAWMK
+233 TGGQGVPEWMN
-244 SLDTW
+244 SLNTW

-262 TVLVPLFIFT
+262 TVLMPLFICT
-272 FIISSLMWKKGNA
+272 FILSSLMWKKGSA

-310 TASLG
+310 TASLS

-340 NWAKVN
+340 NWAKKN
-346 RLAVPSTDAVLQ
+346 RLAVPGENATLQ
-358 WDESKQAPT
+358 WDTSKKAPS
-367 GESVNKLR
+367 GDSVNKLR
-375 QTTVAINKI
+375 STTLAINKQ
-384 ANTGAF
+384 ANDAF
-390 TDVTGLNPSDLGS
+390 YSVADINVSDLGS
-403 ISAESAKMTSSG
+403 ISTEATKADTTMEG
-415 GLKDVTY
+415 GLKSHTY
-422 IATMNMLL
+422 VATMNMLI
-430 RYTNSESY
+430 RYMTSESY
-438 QASDFDTSIK
+438 KASDFDTAVK
-448 GRINQQV
+448 GRISQNA
-455 SEGKELVKSCAT
+455 EGNENINSCAT
-467 TWFNVQA
+467 TWFNVQS
-474 DGSTKVDGKSCPT
+474 DGSTKVDGKSCSET
-487 TKALGNPVLKV
+487 DVSGNPILKV
-498 REGTGLTTTHDGSE
+498 KGDMGLQATPENDI
-512 VTFKT
+512 VTFT
-517 ENAQIAGDWVVLG
+517 TNNPNSRPRDQVTAGAGPIA
-530 DDADALKNFNNA
+530 A
-542 NLSALSMY
+542 NMSALSMY
-550 NYLNTTFDKNSATT
+550 NYLNTSFGKDSATV
-564 YSSSNAVSS
+564 YSSEHAVSS

-587 AGVNW
+587 AGMSW
-592 LYWVNAAVT
+592 LYWTNSAVI

-655 IVGTMFIYRLAQEII
+655 IIGTMFIYRLAQEII
-670 LSIPG
+670 LSVPS
-675 IFEGGLEHTFG
+675 IFEGGLDHAYA
-686 SMGGF
+686 SLGGF
-691 GTYLKNSGNITLFTA
+691 GTYLKNSGNVTLFTS

-779 RGALGG
+779 RGGLGS

-790 GVSSGLMAGSG
+790 GASSGLMVGSG

-809 GSGMG
+809 VSGVSGMG

-837 GGDPNGPTGSGSGG
+837 GGGPSAPGSGG

-857 DGSGGVNTNVNND
+857 DGSGGVSVDNSVNND
-870 ITNGDENS
+870 NS
-878 SLLST
+878 SALMT
-883 SESDRQIASEVD
+883 SESDRQLASEVD
-895 ARGGLSEPSVSSD
+895 ARGGLSEPSQMSQAESGPRSD
-908 SYSGDDVT
+908 AA
-916 ASSTVVNNSDDT
+916 ASSKVANNADDA
-928 MSETTSSI
+928 MSETTGSI
-936 QSTMDAHDKA
+936 QSTMDAHNKA

-1002 HRQAA
+1002 HRQSA
-1007 ETPRPARSV
+1007 EAPRPARSV
-1016 QQPRQ
+1016 QKPRQ
-1021 TSQPQSQQPQQ
+1021 TSQPQPQQ

-1042 QAPAQNQQVRQP
+1042 QASTQ

-1065 QAPAPTQAQSPAP
+1065 PAPAPTQAQSPAL

-1103 AQMPSSGRAVN
+1103 AQMPSSGRVVN
-1114 GGSQSAPSKVG
+1114 GGSQSAPSKAG
-1125 KVSKVSKGM
+1125 KASKAGKGM

>member
-1 MKNRNDENKKR
+1 MLT
-12 KEGSMTGRVRALT
+12 SRVRAVR
-25 GATRVMSLVAAVLI
+25 GFTRAMSFVAAVLI

-47 GGSAYADTD
+47 GGSAYADKD

-73 FSDATKPGDNSGLSA
+73 FSDATKPGEGDGLSA

-101 GGDLLGYGDDDVS
+101 GGNLLGYGDDDVS

-128 NTVGYDSLKKI
+128 NTVGYDSLKVR
-139 DGKLNGSND
+139 DND
-148 AYKGVL
+148 SSSANSAYSGVL

-160 SLLNGLGLDSTSTG
+160 SLLNALGLDSTSTG

-180 NMAFGSIMAFLYLL
+180 NMAFGSIMALLYLL
-194 AGGIDTIFSAVIWV
+194 AGGIDTIFSAVIWL
-208 LETLNPFKLFY
+208 LETLNPFKLFF
-219 SAISASSVAMANGM
+219 SAISASSTAMANGM
-233 TGGQGVPAWMK
+233 TGGQGVPVWMQ

-262 TVLVPLFIFT
+262 TVLVPLFLFV

-285 LSGLKKLVI
+285 LGGLKKLVI
-294 RMLFLGVGLP
+294 RVLFLGVGLP

-326 GATRVVLSTFVDFE
+326 GATRVVISTFVDFE
-340 NWAKVN
+340 NWAKKD
-346 RLAVPSTDAVLQ
+346 RLAVPDNATLQ
-358 WDESKQAPT
+358 WDSSKQAPT
-367 GESVNKLR
+367 GASVNKLR
-375 QTTVAINKI
+375 QTTVAINKL
-384 ANTGAF
+384 ANSGAF
-390 TDVTGLNPSDLGS
+390 SSVSDIDVSGLGS
-403 ISAESAKMTSSG
+403 ISTEAAKADTTSSG
-415 GLKDVTY
+415 GLKDFTY
-422 IATMNMLL
+422 VAAMEMLL
-430 RYTNSESY
+430 RYTTAQSY
-438 QASDFDTSIK
+438 QASDFDTAIK
-448 GRINQQV
+448 GRISQQA
-455 SEGKELVKSCAT
+455 SSGQEQVKSCAT

-474 DGSTKVDGKSCPT
+474 DGSTKADGKGCSA
-487 TKALGNPVLKV
+487 TKASDNPVLKV
-498 REGTGLTTTHDGSE
+498 REGSGLQASGESGTITFTTSGD
-512 VTFKT
+512 KY
-517 ENAQIAGDWVVLG
+517 AGDWVMLG
-530 DDADALKNFNNA
+530 ENFNGA

-587 AGVNW
+587 AGVSW
-592 LYWVNAAVT
+592 LYWVNGAVT

-607 LGLGYAFGMLTGAI
+607 LGLGYAFGMFTGAI
-621 KNSLHII
+621 KNSMHII
-628 TAVPFATLGSLAGI
+628 TAVPFAMLGSMAGI

-655 IVGTMFIYRLAQEII
+655 IIATMFIYRLVQEII
-670 LSIPG
+670 LSIPS
-675 IFEGGLEHTFG
+675 IFEGGLEHMFN

-691 GTYLKNSGNITLFTA
+691 GVYLKNSGNVTLFTS
-706 LVSTVLLLILT
+706 LVSTVLLILLT

-739 DKFLDTNVA
+739 DKFLDTNVV

-779 RGALGG
+779 RGGLGS

-790 GVSSGLMAGSG
+790 GASSGLMAGSG

-809 GSGMG
+809 VSGMG
-814 GGSMLSIN
+814 GGMLSIN
-822 GTDGPGPDEIGPGAP
+822 GTDGPGPDEIGPGAS
-837 GGDPNGPTGSGSGG
+837 GGDPNAPGGGG

-857 DGSGGVNTNVNND
+857 DGSGGVNVDNSTSND
-870 ITNGDENS
+870 NS
-878 SLLST
+878 SALMT
-883 SESDRQIASEVD
+883 SESDRQLASEVD
-895 ARGGLSEPSVSSD
+895 ARGGLSEPAQLEAGPQAD
-908 SYSGDDVT
+908 AT
-916 ASSTVVNNSDDT
+916 ASSKVANNADDA
-928 MSETTSSI
+928 MSETAGSI
-936 QSTMDAHDKA
+936 QSTMDAHNKA

-982 GQKALGDVQNA
+982 GQKALGDVQSA

-1002 HRQAA
+1002 HRQSA
-1007 ETPRPARSV
+1007 EAPRPV
-1016 QQPRQ
+1016 QPARQ
-1021 TSQPQSQQPQQ
+1021 TSQPQSQPS
-1032 PQRGVVGAQR
+1032 QRGAVGAQR
-1042 QAPAQNQQVRQP
+1042 QAPAQAQP
-1054 QPQQP
+1054 
-1059 RPQSQQ
+1059 QQ
-1065 QAPAPTQAQSPAP
+1065 QAPTQTQAPAQKP
-1078 SRPAPS
+1078 VQSRPAPS
-1084 RGSQGS
+1084 RGGS
-1090 GSRSLSAPRQQGS
+1090 SRSLSAPRQGAS
-1103 AQMPSSGRAVN
+1103 QMPVKGSSQGA
-1114 GGSQSAPSKVG
+1114 SG
-1125 KVSKVSKGM
+1125 KAGKGL

-1145 PSMPS
+1145 PPMPS

>member
-1 MKNRNDENKKR
+1 MLT
-12 KEGSMTGRVRALT
+12 SRVRAVR
-25 GATRVMSLVAAVLI
+25 GFTRAMSFVAAVLVV
-39 AVFGLTMI
+39 VFGLTMI
-47 GGSAYADTD
+47 GGSAYADKD

-73 FSDATKPGDNSGLSA
+73 FSDATKPGEGDGLSA

-101 GGDLLGYGDDDVS
+101 GGNLLGYGDDDVS

-128 NTVGYDSLKKI
+128 NTVGYDSLKVR
-139 DGKLNGSND
+139 DND
-148 AYKGVL
+148 SSSANSAYSGVL

-160 SLLNGLGLDSTSTG
+160 SLLNALGLDSTSTG

-180 NMAFGSIMAFLYLL
+180 NMAFGSIMALLYLL
-194 AGGIDTIFSAVIWV
+194 AGGIDTIFSAVIWL
-208 LETLNPFKLFY
+208 LETLNPFKFFF
-219 SAISASSVAMANGM
+219 SAISASSTAMANGM
-233 TGGQGVPAWMK
+233 TGGQGVPVWMQ

-262 TVLVPLFIFT
+262 TVLIPLFLFV

-285 LSGLKKLVI
+285 LGGLKKLVI
-294 RMLFLGVGLP
+294 RVLFLGVGLP

-326 GATRVVLSTFVDFE
+326 GATRVVISTFVDFE
-340 NWAKVN
+340 NWAKGN
-346 RLAVPSTDAVLQ
+346 RLAVPKNATLQ
-358 WDESKQAPT
+358 WDSSKQAPT
-367 GESVNKLR
+367 GDSVNKLR
-375 QTTVAINKI
+375 QTTVAINKL
-384 ANTGAF
+384 ANKGAF
-390 TDVTGLNPSDLGS
+390 AQVADINVSGLGS
-403 ISAESAKMTSSG
+403 ISTEAANADTSSSG
-415 GLKDVTY
+415 GLSANAYV
-422 IATMNMLL
+422 ASMQMLL
-430 RYTNSESY
+430 RYTIAQTY
-438 QASDFDTSIK
+438 QASDFDTAVK
-448 GRINQQV
+448 GRISQQA
-455 SEGKELVKSCAT
+455 SNGQERVKNCAT
-467 TWFNVQA
+467 TWFNVQS
-474 DGSTKVDGKSCPT
+474 DGLTKADGKSCSA
-487 TKALGNPVLKV
+487 TKASDNPVLKV
-498 REGTGLTTTHDGSE
+498 REGSGLQVFGKEGVITFTTPSDGWYG
-512 VTFKT
+512 
-517 ENAQIAGDWVVLG
+517 GDWVVSG
-530 DDADALKNFNNA
+530 DNFRRA
-542 NLSALSMY
+542 NMSALSMY

-587 AGVNW
+587 AGVSW
-592 LYWVNAAVT
+592 LYWVNGAVT

-607 LGLGYAFGMLTGAI
+607 LGLGYAFGMFTGAI

-628 TAVPFATLGSLAGI
+628 TAVPFATLGSIAGI

-655 IVGTMFIYRLAQEII
+655 IIATMFIYRLVQEII
-670 LSIPG
+670 LSIPS
-675 IFEGGLEHTFG
+675 IFEGGLEHMFN

-691 GTYLKNSGNITLFTA
+691 GVYLKNSGNVTLFTS
-706 LVSTVLLLILT
+706 LVSTVLLILLT

-779 RGALGG
+779 RGGLGS

-790 GVSSGLMAGSG
+790 GASSGLMAGSG

-809 GSGMG
+809 VSGMG
-814 GGSMLSIN
+814 GGMLSIN
-822 GTDGPGPDEIGPGAP
+822 GTDGPGPDEIGPGAS

-857 DGSGGVNTNVNND
+857 DGSGGVNVDNSTSND
-870 ITNGDENS
+870 NS
-878 SLLST
+878 SALMT
-883 SESDRQIASEVD
+883 SESDRQLASEVD
-895 ARGGLSEPSVSSD
+895 ARGGLSEPAQLEAGPQAD
-908 SYSGDDVT
+908 AA
-916 ASSTVVNNSDDT
+916 ASSKVANNADDA
-928 MSETTSSI
+928 MSETAGSI
-936 QSTMDAHDKA
+936 QSTMDAHNKA

-982 GQKALGDVQNA
+982 GQKALGDVRSA

-1002 HRQAA
+1002 HRQSA
-1007 ETPRPARSV
+1007 EAPRPVQPARTN
-1016 QQPRQ
+1016 QQQ
-1021 TSQPQSQQPQQ
+1021 SQP
-1032 PQRGVVGAQR
+1032 PQRGAVGAQR
-1042 QAPAQNQQVRQP
+1042 QAPAQAQP
-1054 QPQQP
+1054 
-1059 RPQSQQ
+1059 QQ
-1065 QAPAPTQAQSPAP
+1065 QAPTQMQAPAQTPAP

-1084 RGSQGS
+1084 RGGS
-1090 GSRSLSAPRQQGS
+1090 SRSLSAPRQGAS
-1103 AQMPSSGRAVN
+1103 QMPSSGKAVN
-1114 GGSQSAPSKVG
+1114 GGAKSASG
-1125 KVSKVSKGM
+1125 KAGKGL

-1145 PSMPS
+1145 PPMPS

>member
-1 MKNRNDENKKR
+1 MLT
-12 KEGSMTGRVRALT
+12 SRVRAVR
-25 GATRVMSLVAAVLI
+25 GFTRAMSFVAAALI

-47 GGSAYADTD
+47 GGSAYAGKD

-73 FSDATKPGDNSGLSA
+73 FSDATKPGEGDGLSA

-101 GGDLLGYGDDDVS
+101 GGNLLGYGDDDVS

-128 NTVGYDSLKKI
+128 NTVGYDSLKVR
-139 DGKLNGSND
+139 DND
-148 AYKGVL
+148 SSSANSAYSGVL

-160 SLLNGLGLDSTSTG
+160 SLLNALGLDSTSTG

-180 NMAFGSIMAFLYLL
+180 NMAFGSIMALLYLL
-194 AGGIDTIFSAVIWV
+194 AGGIDTIFSAVIWL
-208 LETLNPFKLFY
+208 LETLNPFKFFF
-219 SAISASSVAMANGM
+219 SAISASSAAMANGM
-233 TGGQGVPAWMK
+233 TGGQGVPAWMQ

-285 LSGLKKLVI
+285 LGGLKKLVI
-294 RMLFLGVGLP
+294 RVLFLGVGLP

-326 GATRVVLSTFVDFE
+326 GATRVVISTFVDFE
-340 NWAKVN
+340 NWAKKD
-346 RLAVPSTDAVLQ
+346 RLAVPDNATLQ
-358 WDESKQAPT
+358 WDSSKQAPT
-367 GESVNKLR
+367 GASVNKLR
-375 QTTVAINKI
+375 QTTVAINKL
-384 ANTGAF
+384 ANSGAF
-390 TDVTGLNPSDLGS
+390 SSVSDIDVSGLGS
-403 ISAESAKMTSSG
+403 ISTEAAKADTTSSG
-415 GLKDVTY
+415 GLKDFTY
-422 IATMNMLL
+422 VAAMEMLL
-430 RYTNSESY
+430 RYTTAQSY
-438 QASDFDTSIK
+438 QASDFDTAIK
-448 GRINQQV
+448 GRISQQA
-455 SEGKELVKSCAT
+455 SSGQEQVKSCAT

-474 DGSTKVDGKSCPT
+474 DGSTKADGKGCSA
-487 TKALGNPVLKV
+487 TKASDNPVLKV
-498 REGTGLTTTHDGSE
+498 REGSGLQASGESGTITFTTSGD
-512 VTFKT
+512 KY
-517 ENAQIAGDWVVLG
+517 AGDWVMLG
-530 DDADALKNFNNA
+530 ENFNGA

-587 AGVNW
+587 AGVSW
-592 LYWVNAAVT
+592 LYWVNGAVT

-607 LGLGYAFGMLTGAI
+607 LGLGYAFGMFTGAI
-621 KNSLHII
+621 KNSMHII
-628 TAVPFATLGSLAGI
+628 TAVPFATLGSMAGI

-655 IVGTMFIYRLAQEII
+655 IIATMFIYRLVQEII
-670 LSIPG
+670 LSIPS
-675 IFEGGLEHTFG
+675 IFEGGLEHMFN

-691 GTYLKNSGNITLFTA
+691 GVYLKNSGNVTLFTS
-706 LVSTVLLLILT
+706 LVSTVLLILLT

-779 RGALGG
+779 RGGLGS

-790 GVSSGLMAGSG
+790 GASSGLVAGSG

-809 GSGMG
+809 VSGMG

-822 GTDGPGPDEIGPGAP
+822 GTDGPGPDEIGPGAS
-837 GGDPNGPTGSGSGG
+837 GGDPNGPTGGGGG

-857 DGSGGVNTNVNND
+857 DGSGGINAND
-870 ITNGDENS
+870 NSTSNDNS
-878 SLLST
+878 SALMT
-883 SESDRQIASEVD
+883 SDSDRQLASEVD
-895 ARGGLSEPSVSSD
+895 ARGGLSEPAQLEAGPQAD
-908 SYSGDDVT
+908 AA
-916 ASSTVVNNSDDT
+916 ASSKVANNADDA
-928 MSETTSSI
+928 MSETAGSI
-936 QSTMDAHDKA
+936 QSTMDAHNKA

-982 GQKALGDVQNA
+982 GQKALGDVQSA

-1002 HRQAA
+1002 HRQSA
-1007 ETPRPARSV
+1007 EAPRPVQPAR
-1016 QQPRQ
+1016 
-1021 TSQPQSQQPQQ
+1021 TSQPQSQ
-1032 PQRGVVGAQR
+1032 PQRGAVGAQR
-1042 QAPAQNQQVRQP
+1042 QQVRQP
-1054 QPQQP
+1054 QAQP
-1059 RPQSQQ
+1059 QQ
-1065 QAPAPTQAQSPAP
+1065 QAPTQTQAPAQKP
-1078 SRPAPS
+1078 VQSRPAPS
-1084 RGSQGS
+1084 R
-1090 GSRSLSAPRQQGS
+1090 GSRSLSAPRQGS
-1103 AQMPSSGRAVN
+1103 SQMPSSGKSVN
-1114 GGSQSAPSKVG
+1114 GGAKSVPSKAG
-1125 KVSKVSKGM
+1125 KGL

-1145 PSMPS
+1145 PPMPS

>member
-1 MKNRNDENKKR
+1 MLT
-12 KEGSMTGRVRALT
+12 SRVRAVR
-25 GATRVMSLVAAVLI
+25 GFTRAMSFAAALLI

-47 GGSAYADTD
+47 GGSAYADKD
-56 KAEKYDFYT
+56 KTEKYDFYT

-73 FSDATKPGDNSGLSA
+73 FSDATKPGEGDGLSA

-101 GGDLLGYGDDDVS
+101 GGNLLGYGDDDVS

-128 NTVGYDSLKKI
+128 NTVGYDSLKVR
-139 DGKLNGSND
+139 DND
-148 AYKGVL
+148 SSSANSAYSGVL

-160 SLLNGLGLDSTSTG
+160 SLLNALGLDSTSTG

-180 NMAFGSIMAFLYLL
+180 NMAFGSIMALLYLL
-194 AGGIDTIFSAVIWV
+194 AGGIDTIFSAVIWL
-208 LETLNPFKLFY
+208 LETLNPFKFFF
-219 SAISASSVAMANGM
+219 SAISASSTAMANGM
-233 TGGQGVPAWMK
+233 TGGQGVPVWMQ

-262 TVLVPLFIFT
+262 TVLIPLFLFV

-285 LSGLKKLVI
+285 LGGLKKLVI
-294 RMLFLGVGLP
+294 RVLFLGVGLP

-326 GATRVVLSTFVDFE
+326 GATRVVISTFVDFE
-340 NWAKVN
+340 NWAKKD
-346 RLAVPSTDAVLQ
+346 RLAVPDNATLQ
-358 WDESKQAPT
+358 WDSSKQAPT
-367 GESVNKLR
+367 GASVNKLR
-375 QTTVAINKI
+375 QTTVAINKL
-384 ANTGAF
+384 ANSGAF
-390 TDVTGLNPSDLGS
+390 SSVSDIDVSGLGS
-403 ISAESAKMTSSG
+403 ISTEAAKADTTSSG
-415 GLKDVTY
+415 GLKDFTY
-422 IATMNMLL
+422 VAAMEMLL
-430 RYTNSESY
+430 RYTTAQSY
-438 QASDFDTSIK
+438 QASDFDTAIK
-448 GRINQQV
+448 GRISQQA
-455 SEGKELVKSCAT
+455 SSGQEQVKSCAT

-474 DGSTKVDGKSCPT
+474 DGSTKADGKGCSA
-487 TKALGNPVLKV
+487 TKASDNPVLKV
-498 REGTGLTTTHDGSE
+498 RDGSGLQASGE
-512 VTFKT
+512 SGTITFTTSGDKY
-517 ENAQIAGDWVVLG
+517 AGDWVMLG
-530 DDADALKNFNNA
+530 ENFNGA

-587 AGVNW
+587 AGVSW
-592 LYWVNAAVT
+592 LYWVNGAVT

-607 LGLGYAFGMLTGAI
+607 LGLGYAFGMFTGAI
-621 KNSLHII
+621 KNSMHII
-628 TAVPFATLGSLAGI
+628 TAVPFATLGSMAGI

-655 IVGTMFIYRLAQEII
+655 IIATMFIYRLVQEII
-670 LSIPG
+670 LSIPS
-675 IFEGGLEHTFG
+675 IFEGGLEHMFN

-691 GTYLKNSGNITLFTA
+691 GVYLKNSGNVTLFTS
-706 LVSTVLLLILT
+706 LVSTVLLILLT

-779 RGALGG
+779 RGGLGS

-790 GVSSGLMAGSG
+790 GASSGLMAGSG

-809 GSGMG
+809 VSGMG
-814 GGSMLSIN
+814 GGSMFSIN
-822 GTDGPGPDEIGPGAP
+822 GTDGPGPDEIGPGAS
-837 GGDPNGPTGSGSGG
+837 GGDPNAPGGGG

-857 DGSGGVNTNVNND
+857 DGSGGVNVDNSTSND
-870 ITNGDENS
+870 NS
-878 SLLST
+878 SALMT
-883 SESDRQIASEVD
+883 SESDRQLASEVD
-895 ARGGLSEPSVSSD
+895 ARGGLSEPSQLEAAPQVD
-908 SYSGDDVT
+908 AT
-916 ASSTVVNNSDDT
+916 ASSKVVNNADDG
-928 MSETTSSI
+928 MSETTQSI
-936 QSTMDAHDKA
+936 QSTMEAHDKA

-982 GQKALGDVQNA
+982 GQKALGDVQSA

-1002 HRQAA
+1002 HRQSA
-1007 ETPRPARSV
+1007 EAPRPV
-1016 QQPRQ
+1016 QPARQ
-1021 TSQPQSQQPQQ
+1021 TSQSQ
-1032 PQRGVVGAQR
+1032 PQRGAVGAQR
-1042 QAPAQNQQVRQP
+1042 QAPAQAQQPRQP
-1054 QPQQP
+1054 QLQQ
-1059 RPQSQQ
+1059 SQ
-1065 QAPAPTQAQSPAP
+1065 QAPAQAASPAQTPAP

-1084 RGSQGS
+1084 RGGS
-1090 GSRSLSAPRQQGS
+1090 SRSLSAPRQS
-1103 AQMPSSGRAVN
+1103 
-1114 GGSQSAPSKVG
+1114 GSQSASG
-1125 KVSKVSKGM
+1125 KASKVSKAG
-1134 KGVKPSGGSSM
+1134 KGLKGPKPSGGSSM
-1145 PSMPS
+1145 PPMPS

>member
-1 MKNRNDENKKR
+1 MLT
-12 KEGSMTGRVRALT
+12 SRVRAIR
-25 GATRVMSLVAAVLI
+25 GFTRAMSFVAAVLI

-47 GGSAYADTD
+47 GGSAYADKD

-73 FSDATKPGDNSGLSA
+73 FSDATKPGEGDGLSA

-101 GGDLLGYGDDDVS
+101 GGNLLGYGDDDVS

-128 NTVGYDSLKKI
+128 NTVGYDSLKVR
-139 DGKLNGSND
+139 DND
-148 AYKGVL
+148 SSSANSTYSGVL

-160 SLLNGLGLDSTSTG
+160 SLLNALGLDSTSTG

-180 NMAFGSIMAFLYLL
+180 NMAFGSIMALLYLL
-194 AGGIDTIFSAVIWV
+194 AGGIDTIFSAVIWL
-208 LETLNPFKLFY
+208 LETLNPFKLFF
-219 SAISASSVAMANGM
+219 SAISASSTAMANGM
-233 TGGQGVPAWMK
+233 TGGQGVPVWMQ

-262 TVLVPLFIFT
+262 TVLIPLFLFV

-285 LSGLKKLVI
+285 LGGLKKLVI
-294 RMLFLGVGLP
+294 RVLFLGVGLP

-326 GATRVVLSTFVDFE
+326 GATRVVISTFVDFE
-340 NWAKVN
+340 NWAKKD
-346 RLAVPSTDAVLQ
+346 RLAVPDNATLQ
-358 WDESKQAPT
+358 WDSSKQAPT
-367 GESVNKLR
+367 GASVNKLR
-375 QTTVAINKI
+375 QTTVAINKL
-384 ANTGAF
+384 ANSGAF
-390 TDVTGLNPSDLGS
+390 SSVSDIDVSGLGS
-403 ISAESAKMTSSG
+403 ISTEAAKADTTSSG
-415 GLKDVTY
+415 GLKDFTY
-422 IATMNMLL
+422 VAAMEMLL
-430 RYTNSESY
+430 RYTTAQSY
-438 QASDFDTSIK
+438 QASDFDTAIK
-448 GRINQQV
+448 GRISQQA
-455 SEGKELVKSCAT
+455 SSGQERVKSCAT

-474 DGSTKVDGKSCPT
+474 DGSTKADGKGCSA
-487 TKALGNPVLKV
+487 TKASDNPVLKV
-498 REGTGLTTTHDGSE
+498 REGSGLQASGESGTI
-512 VTFKT
+512 TFKT
-517 ENAQIAGDWVVLG
+517 NGDKYAGDWVMLG
-530 DDADALKNFNNA
+530 ENFNGS

-587 AGVNW
+587 AGVSW
-592 LYWVNAAVT
+592 LYWVNGAVT

-607 LGLGYAFGMLTGAI
+607 LGLGYAFGMFTGAI
-621 KNSLHII
+621 KNSMHII
-628 TAVPFATLGSLAGI
+628 TAVPFATLGSMAGI

-655 IVGTMFIYRLAQEII
+655 IIATMFIYRLVQEII
-670 LSIPG
+670 LSIPS
-675 IFEGGLEHTFG
+675 IFEGGLEHMFN

-691 GTYLKNSGNITLFTA
+691 GVYLKNSGNVTLFTS
-706 LVSTVLLLILT
+706 LVSTVLLILLT

-779 RGALGG
+779 RGGLGS

-790 GVSSGLMAGSG
+790 GASSGLMAGSG

-809 GSGMG
+809 VSGMG

-822 GTDGPGPDEIGPGAP
+822 GTDGPGPDEIGPGAS
-837 GGDPNGPTGSGSGG
+837 GGDPSAPGGGG

-857 DGSGGVNTNVNND
+857 DGSGGVNVDNSTSND
-870 ITNGDENS
+870 NS
-878 SLLST
+878 SALMT
-883 SESDRQIASEVD
+883 SESDRQLASEVD
-895 ARGGLSEPSVSSD
+895 ARGGLSEPAQIEAGPQAD
-908 SYSGDDVT
+908 AA
-916 ASSTVVNNSDDT
+916 ASSKVANNADDA
-928 MSETTSSI
+928 MSETAGSI
-936 QSTMDAHDKA
+936 QSTMDAHNKA

-982 GQKALGDVQNA
+982 GQKALGDVQSA

-1002 HRQAA
+1002 HRQSA
-1007 ETPRPARSV
+1007 EAPRPVQPAR
-1016 QQPRQ
+1016 QM
-1021 TSQPQSQQPQQ
+1021 SQPQSQPS
-1032 PQRGVVGAQR
+1032 QRGAVGAQR

-1054 QPQQP
+1054 QAQP
-1059 RPQSQQ
+1059 QQ
-1065 QAPAPTQAQSPAP
+1065 QAPTQTQSPVP
-1078 SRPAPS
+1078 SRLAPS
-1084 RGSQGS
+1084 RGGS
-1090 GSRSLSAPRQQGS
+1090 SRSLSAPRQGAS
-1103 AQMPSSGRAVN
+1103 QMPVKGSSQGA
-1114 GGSQSAPSKVG
+1114 SSKAG
-1125 KVSKVSKGM
+1125 KGL

-1145 PSMPS
+1145 PPMPS

>member
-1 MKNRNDENKKR
+1 MLT
-12 KEGSMTGRVRALT
+12 SRVRAVR
-25 GATRVMSLVAAVLI
+25 GFTRAMSFVAAVLI

-47 GGSAYADTD
+47 GGSAYAGPNDKD

-73 FSDATKPGDNSGLSA
+73 FSDAAKPGEGGGLSA
-88 DEGWT
+88 DKGWA
-93 TIAQNASE
+93 TIAGNASE
-101 GGDLLGYGDDDVS
+101 GGDLLGYGDNDIS
-114 SFSGWLVSKATGSS
+114 SFSGWLASATTGAS
-128 NTVGYDSLKKI
+128 NTVGYDSLKVS
-139 DGKLNGSND
+139 DNGSSSANS
-148 AYKGVL
+148 AYRGIL
-154 AYAQYG
+154 GYAQYG
-160 SLLNGLGLDSTSTG
+160 SLLNALGLDSTSTG

-180 NMAFGSIMAFLYLL
+180 NMAFGSIMTLLYLL
-194 AGGIDTIFSAVIWV
+194 AGGIDTIFSAVIWL
-208 LETLNPFKLFY
+208 LETLNPFKFFF
-219 SAISASSVAMANGM
+219 SAISASSAAMANGM
-233 TGGQGVPAWMK
+233 TGGQGVPTWMQ

-262 TVLVPLFIFT
+262 TVLIPLFLFT

-294 RMLFLGVGLP
+294 RMLFLGVGVP

-346 RLAVPSTDAVLQ
+346 RLAVPRGATLE
-358 WDESKQAPT
+358 WDDSKQAPT
-367 GESVNKLR
+367 GASVNKLR
-375 QTTVAINKI
+375 QTTVAINRI
-384 ANTGAF
+384 ANPGAF
-390 TDVTGLNPSDLGS
+390 TDVYGIKPSDLGS
-403 ISAESAKMTSSG
+403 ISAESAKADVTSNG
-415 GLKDVTY
+415 GLKDLTFM
-422 IATMNMLL
+422 ATMNMLL
-430 RYTNSESY
+430 RYTNAQSY
-438 QASDFDTSIK
+438 QASDFDTAIK
-448 GRINQQV
+448 GRISQQA
-455 SEGKELVKSCAT
+455 SDGQETVKNCAT

-474 DGSTKVDGKSCPT
+474 DGSTKTDGKSCST
-487 TKALGNPVLKV
+487 IKASDNPVLKV
-498 REGTGLTTTHDGSE
+498 QEDTGLQAERLEGSVV

-517 ENAQIAGDWVVLG
+517 KNAQLAGDWVMLG
-530 DDADALKNFNNA
+530 DNFNNA

-550 NYLNTTFDKNSATT
+550 NYLNTAFSKNSATV
-564 YSSSNAVSS
+564 YSSAHSVSS

-587 AGVNW
+587 AGVSW
-592 LYWVNAAVT
+592 LYWTNSAVT

-607 LGLGYAFGMLTGAI
+607 LGLGYAFGMFTGAI

-642 AKVVIYTF
+642 AKVLIYTF

-655 IVGTMFIYRLAQEII
+655 IIATMFIYRFVQEII
-670 LSIPG
+670 ISIPG
-675 IFEGGLEHTFG
+675 IFEGGLEHMFN

-691 GTYLKNSGNITLFTA
+691 GTYLKNSGNVTLFTSI
-706 LVSTVLLLILT
+706 VSTVLLLILT
-717 WKMMHFRGAFVKGL
+717 WKMLHFRGAFVKGL
-731 NEAVTKIV
+731 NEAVTKII

-779 RGALGG
+779 RGGLGS

-790 GVSSGLMAGSG
+790 GASSGLMAGSG

-809 GSGMG
+809 VSGMG

-822 GTDGPGPDEIGPGAP
+822 GTDGPGPDEIGPGAS
-837 GGDPNGPTGSGSGG
+837 GGDPNAPGGGG

-857 DGSGGVNTNVNND
+857 DGSGGINAND
-870 ITNGDENS
+870 NSTSNDNS
-878 SLLST
+878 SALMT
-883 SESDRQIASEVD
+883 SESDRQLASEVD
-895 ARGGLSEPSVSSD
+895 ARGGLSEPAQLEAGPQAD
-908 SYSGDDVT
+908 AA
-916 ASSTVVNNSDDT
+916 ASSKVANNADDA
-928 MSETTSSI
+928 MSETAGSI
-936 QSTMDAHDKA
+936 QSTMDAHNKA

-982 GQKALGDVQNA
+982 GQKALGDVQSA

-1002 HRQAA
+1002 HRQSA
-1007 ETPRPARSV
+1007 EAPRPV
-1016 QQPRQ
+1016 QPARQ
-1021 TSQPQSQQPQQ
+1021 TSQPQSQ
-1032 PQRGVVGAQR
+1032 PQRGAVGAQR

-1054 QPQQP
+1054 QAQPQQA
-1059 RPQSQQ
+1059 Q
-1065 QAPAPTQAQSPAP
+1065 TQSPAP

-1084 RGSQGS
+1084 RGSS
-1090 GSRSLSAPRQQGS
+1090 SRSLSAPRQGS
-1103 AQMPSSGRAVN
+1103 SQMPSSGKSAN
-1114 GGSQSAPSKVG
+1114 GGATSVPSKAG
-1125 KVSKVSKGM
+1125 KGL
-1134 KGVKPSGGSSM
+1134 KGVKPSSGSLMPPM
-1145 PSMPS
+1145 PS